1 LNHPRA
7 STGRASTFLPADSL
21 AFALTSAAQA
31 VATVIGA
38 KGRNLDV
45 ALAALQVPAA
55 ARPAI
60 QDLAYGALR
69 RFGRGDFFLNALVDK
84 PLKEPAVR
92 ALLLAAFYRLELRP
106 DDAHTTVDQAV
117 AAAAGQAG
125 GRFKGLVNAVL
136 RNFLRRRDEL
146 IAAVD
151 SNEAA
156 RWQHPLWWI
165 DALRAAYPDRWQS
178 VLEAGNG
185 HPPMALRV
193 NAMTGGNATEYLA
206 QVQAAGVGARAAS
219 DLGILLDKP
228 VGVDKLP
235 GFFDGHASV
244 QDLGA
249 QRAATLLD
257 AQPGERVL
265 DACAAP
271 GGKTAHMLE
280 RSGNRLDL
288 LALDADAKRAKRI
301 QENLDRLHLTA
312 QVKAADCRKVSEW
325 WDGKPFDHILAD
337 VPCSASGVVRRHP
350 DAKWLRRPEDV
361 AGFAATQAEILEA
374 LWPTLAPNGTMLYCT
389 CSVFPAENSQQV
401 ARFLARHGD
410 AERLQ
415 LEQQPELQLL
425 PTAEHDGFY
434 YALLRKRAA

>member
-1 LNHPRA
+1 
-7 STGRASTFLPADSL
+7 
-21 AFALTSAAQA
+21 
-31 VATVIGA
+31 
-38 KGRNLDV
+38 V
-45 ALAALQVPAA
+45 ALAALQVPAV

-69 RFGRGDFFLNALVDK
+69 RYGRGDFFLNALTDK

-106 DDAHTTVDQAV
+106 EDAHTTVDQAV

-146 IAAVD
+146 IASID
-151 SNEAA
+151 GNEAA
-156 RWQHPLWWI
+156 RWQHPQWWV
-165 DALRAAYPDRWQS
+165 DALRTAYPDRWQS

-193 NAMTGGNATEYLA
+193 NAMTGGNASEYWARLH
-206 QVQAAGVGARAAS
+206 AAGVGAQAVGE
-219 DLGILLDKP
+219 LGILLNKP
-228 VGVDKLP
+228 LGVDKLP

-249 QRAATLLD
+249 QRAALLLN
-257 AQPGERVL
+257 AQPGNRVL

-280 RSGNRLDL
+280 RSGNKLNL

-325 WDGKPFDHILAD
+325 WDGKPFDRILAD

-374 LWPTLAPNGTMLYCT
+374 LWPALAPDGTMLYCT

-401 ARFLARHGD
+401 ARFLDRHAD
-410 AERLQ
+410 AERLP

>member
-1 LNHPRA
+1 MNRRSSSGSRNAP
-7 STGRASTFLPADSL
+7 FLPVDSL
-21 AFALTSAAQA
+21 AFALASAAQA
-31 VATVIGA
+31 IASVIGN
-38 KGRNLDV
+38 KGRNLDA

-69 RFGRGDFFLNALVDK
+69 RFGRGDFFLKSLLDK
-84 PLKEPAVR
+84 PLKEPVVH
-92 ALLLAAFYRLELRP
+92 ALLLAALYRLEVRP
-106 DDAHTTVDQAV
+106 EDAHTTVDQSV
-117 AAAAGQAG
+117 IAAATLAG
-125 GRFKGLVNAVL
+125 GRLKGLVNAVL
-136 RNFLRRRDEL
+136 RNFLRRQEEL
-146 IAAVD
+146 IAAAD
-151 SNEAA
+151 GNEVA
-156 RWQHPLWWI
+156 RWRHPQWWI
-165 DALRAAYPDRWQS
+165 DALRNAYPDVWQS
-178 VLEAGNG
+178 VLDTGNG

-193 NAMTGGNATEYLA
+193 NAMTSSNAVEYLA
-206 QVQAAGVGARAAS
+206 RVQAAGVGAQAVGE
-219 DLGILLDKP
+219 LGILLDKP

-249 QRAATLLD
+249 QRAAALLA

-280 RSGNRLDL
+280 SSGNRLNL
-288 LALDADAKRAKRI
+288 LALDADAKRASRI

-312 QVKAADCRKVSEW
+312 QVKAVDCRKVSEW
-325 WDGKPFDHILAD
+325 WDGKPFDRILAD

-361 AGFAATQAEILEA
+361 DSFAATQSEILEA
-374 LWPTLAPNGTMLYCT
+374 LWPVLAPNGTMLYCT

-410 AERLQ
+410 AERIS